1 MSELSNKY
9 REIMNELDEKI
20 TDKKQLDFVKSKLSE
35 ISIIFVDIID
45 RMSEIV
51 EDKVFDIEKGQKN
64 IESRLTKIQ
73 NVIDSIES
81 DIYEE
86 NVETEIV
93 CPYCNSEFLADI
105 GDEEENEIECPDCH
119 NIIELDMT
127 SDNSADDFKT
137 CTGGCQCS
145 GSCPNKKLNNEDDD
159 M

>member
-20 TDKKQLDFVKSKLSE
+20 TDKKQLNFVKSKLSE

-51 EDKVFDIEKGQKN
+51 EDKVFNIEKGQKN

-86 NVETEIV
+86 NIETEIV
-93 CPYCNSEFLADI
+93 CPYCNSEFLAVIVD
-105 GDEEENEIECPDCH
+105 DEENEIECPDCH
-119 NIIELDMT
+119 NIIELDMNADSS
-127 SDNSADDFKT
+127 SDNHKT
-137 CTGGCQCS
+137 CAGGCQCS
-145 GSCPNKKLNNEDDD
+145 GSCSNKKLNNEEDD